1 MVMFSRIDI
10 AWKERLRVC
19 LKTNKNF
26 MNHIENFLYGDLYGD
41 IENKVWPSAEIWTSL
56 LKNILCKYM

>member
-41 IENKVWPSAEIWTSL
+41 IENKV
-56 LKNILCKYM
+56 